1 MRHEVFLRGYISRLD
16 TVEEGIS
23 EFENKLIE
31 IVQTEQKEKNK

>member
-1 MRHEVFLRGYISRLD
+1 MRHGVFFRGYISRLD